1 MKIMHKKSSNRS
13 FGILFFLVFLGF
25 GLWPLTKEMSPNI
38 YLIIISVIFLIL
50 GLLNSKLLSP
60 LNNLWI
66 KFGEILGKVIAP
78 IVMAVVYFLILTP
91 ISLLVRFFGKD
102 LIEMKFN
109 NNVKSY
115 WIKRKKHL
123 GTMDK
128 QF

>member
-1 MKIMHKKSSNRS
+1 MHKKSSNRS

-38 YLIIISVIFLIL
+38 YLITISVIFLIL

-66 KFGEILGKVIAP
+66 KFGEILGKIIAP

-91 ISLLVRFFGKD
+91 ISLLVRLFGKD

>member
-1 MKIMHKKSSNRS
+1 MHKKSSNRS
-13 FGILFFLVFLGF
+13 FGILFFLVFIGF

-91 ISLLVRFFGKD
+91 ISLLVRLFGKD

>member
-1 MKIMHKKSSNRS
+1 MHKKSSNRS

-25 GLWPLTKEMSPNI
+25 GLWPLAKEMSPNI

-91 ISLLVRFFGKD
+91 ISLLVRLFGKD

-115 WIKRKKHL
+115 WIKRKKDL
-123 GTMDK
+123 GSMNK

>member
-1 MKIMHKKSSNRS
+1 MHKKSSNRS

-25 GLWPLTKEMSPNI
+25 GLWPLTKEMNPNI
-38 YLIIISVIFLIL
+38 YLIIISVIFLFL

-91 ISLLVRFFGKD
+91 ISLLVRLFGKD

>member
-1 MKIMHKKSSNRS
+1 MHKKSSNRS

-91 ISLLVRFFGKD
+91 ISLLVRLFGKD
-102 LIEMKFN
+102 LIEIKFN

>member
-1 MKIMHKKSSNRS
+1 MHKKSSNRS

-25 GLWPLTKEMSPNI
+25 GLWPLTNEMSPNI

-50 GLLNSKLLSP
+50 GLVNSKILSP
-60 LNNLWI
+60 LNMGWI
-66 KFGEILGKVIAP
+66 KFGEILGKIIAP
-78 IVMAVVYFLILTP
+78 IVMAIVYFLILTP
-91 ISLLVRFFGKD
+91 ISLLVRLFGKD

>member
-1 MKIMHKKSSNRS
+1 MHKKSSNRS

-38 YLIIISVIFLIL
+38 YLIIISVVFLVL

-60 LNNLWI
+60 LNEIWI
-66 KFGEILGKVIAP
+66 KFGEILGRIIAP
-78 IVMAVVYFLILTP
+78 LIMALVYFLILTP
-91 ISLLVRFFGKD
+91 ISLLVRAFGKD
-102 LIEMKFN
+102 LLGLKYLKQQN
-109 NNVKSY
+109 SY
-115 WIKRKKHL
+115 WIKRKKEI

>member
-1 MKIMHKKSSNRS
+1 MHKKSSNRS

-91 ISLLVRFFGKD
+91 ISLLVRLFGKV
-102 LIEMKFN
+102 LIGMKFI

>member
-1 MKIMHKKSSNRS
+1 MHKKSSNRS

-25 GLWPLTKEMSPNI
+25 GLWPLTNEMSPNT

-66 KFGEILGKVIAP
+66 KFGEILGKIIAP

-91 ISLLVRFFGKD
+91 ISLLVRLFGKD

>member
-1 MKIMHKKSSNRS
+1 MHKKSSNRS

-25 GLWPLTKEMSPNI
+25 GLWPLTNEMSPNT
-38 YLIIISVIFLIL
+38 YLIIISVIFLFL

-91 ISLLVRFFGKD
+91 ISLLVRLFGKD

-115 WIKRKKHL
+115 WIKRKRHL

>member
-1 MKIMHKKSSNRS
+1 MHKKSSNRS

-38 YLIIISVIFLIL
+38 FLIIISVIFLAL

-60 LNNLWI
+60 LNEIWI
-66 KFGEILGKVIAP
+66 KFGEILGRIIAP
-78 IVMAVVYFLILTP
+78 LIMALVYFLILTP
-91 ISLLVRFFGKD
+91 ISLLVRAFGKD
-102 LIEMKFN
+102 LLGLKYLKQQN
-109 NNVKSY
+109 SY
-115 WIKRKKHL
+115 WIKRKKEI